1 MRQSAGNTRRAWTW
15 FWVSILGVC
24 GVVFFLMGIL
34 LLSQGVSRT
43 GVQEEPTLQTT
54 AVVSDR
60 EIERRRTE
68 KGAPYEVYYVSLDFS
83 RSRMDAELVD
93 LLHQQ
98 RQDIRVRSRE
108 VFDRFYVGKRVSIV
122 YHTLEGGHTFG
133 GSVAIE
139 SVDGHEPR
147 EGIGNLTT
155 PGFEKGE
162 TIAVIAIGGFCLALG
177 LVFLVM
183 VLHPRIRAKAWPA
196 LSRHTN

>member
-34 LLSQGVSRT
+34 LLSQGVSKT

-54 AVVSDR
+54 AVVIDR

-93 LLHQQ
+93 LLSQQ
-98 RQDIRVRSRE
+98 RQGISLRSRE
-108 VFDRFYVGKRVSIV
+108 VFDRFYVGKSVSIV
-122 YHTLEGGHTFG
+122 YHTREAGYSYGR
-133 GSVAIE
+133 SVSIE
-139 SVDGHEPR
+139 SVDGYHPKL
-147 EGIGNLTT
+147 GVGDLTT
-155 PGFEKGE
+155 SEFEKEENIGG
-162 TIAVIAIGGFCLALG
+162 IAIGGFCLALG

-183 VLHPRIRAKAWPA
+183 VLHPRIRAKVWPA
-196 LSRHTN
+196 LSRQRS